1 PSVSQLPVGFLQ
13 LLGSEK
19 VLSLHLI
26 GARAQLLRELVLFGS
41 LLFEPYEVAHIFDTV
56 DDVKNLASLA
66 ADRKVAR
73 TPVPFLESAAFGL
86 GAANVV
92 LLHGHRVRSPI
103 PQNPIQ
109 RCAEVLDSRSIR
121 IIGVVGEY
129 FEQASPD

>member
-1 PSVSQLPVGFLQ
+1 M
-13 LLGSEK
+13 
-19 VLSLHLI
+19 
-26 GARAQLLRELVLFGS
+26 
-41 LLFEPYEVAHIFDTV
+41 
-56 DDVKNLASLA
+56 DDVKNLALLA

-109 RCAEVLDSRSIR
+109 RCPEVLDSRSIR

-129 FEQASPD
+129 LEQASPDDIVSSCHRRTQVCLADRKNFQIGVQH